1 MESHLE
7 SATRVHLDLACVKL
21 NRTEDELNEAKNRL
35 KKIDDKF
42 DNALSALNKAMRL
55 LQLSNVKHTN
65 EFLWRIDGFS
75 EILKKA
81 KNEGK
86 EEIYSDP
93 FYTKTEID
101 GFGYKLKVLI
111 YPDGTGDGKN
121 THLSVFIIIMK
132 GEYDAVLTWH
142 FRKKVTFT
150 LIDQQDK
157 LHKRENKTAK
167 VTGENSPS
175 FTRPTTEENIA
186 VGFPCF
192 ISHEELKS
200 QHYIVDDTL
209 FLQVTISIWSGI
221 PTTPIMRA
229 KKKLDATCPQSSN
242 Y

>member
-35 KKIDDKF
+35 KKIDDTL
-42 DNALSALNKAMRL
+42 DNAIAALKNAMGL

-65 EFLWRIDGFS
+65 VFLWRIDGFS
-75 EILKKA
+75 QIKA

-86 EEIYSDP
+86 EMIYSDP
-93 FYTKTEID
+93 FYTKTETD

-132 GEYDAVLTWH
+132 GEYDAILPWH
-142 FRKKVTFT
+142 FSKKVMFT
-150 LIDQQDK
+150 LIDQQDE
-157 LHKRENKTAK
+157 LGKRENKTMEFI
-167 VTGENSPS
+167 GQNNPS

-186 VGFPCF
+186 MGFHCF

-209 FLQVTISIWSGI
+209 FLQVEIRSPFDIFL
-221 PTTPIMRA
+221 PLALKA
-229 KKKLDATCPQSSN
+229 KN
-242 Y
+242 N

>member
-1 MESHLE
+1 M
-7 SATRVHLDLACVKL
+7 
-21 NRTEDELNEAKNRL
+21 NEAKNKL
-35 KKIDDKF
+35 KKIEDKF
-42 DNALSALNKAMRL
+42 NNAVALLNETMAALKNAMGL
-55 LQLSNVKHTN
+55 LQLSNV
-65 EFLWRIDGFS
+65 FLWRIDGFS

-209 FLQVTISIWSGI
+209 FLQVEIRS
-221 PTTPIMRA
+221 P
-229 KKKLDATCPQSSN
+229 SN
-242 Y
+242 

>member
-42 DNALSALNKAMRL
+42 DNAISALNNAMRL

-157 LHKRENKTAK
+157 LLKRENKTAK

-209 FLQVTISIWSGI
+209 FLQVTISMWPGI